1 MLCFLCS
8 NTYID
13 KLSAL
18 NAARES
24 CQVEIPVAALQ
35 KLDAE
40 FNNNPECYSLELL
53 QQCKQEFS
61 ELQTRA
67 TGIDLLRATVT
78 DWRSKDVGV
87 AASKKEE
94 AST

>member
-1 MLCFLCS
+1 
-8 NTYID
+8 
-13 KLSAL
+13 
-18 NAARES
+18 
-24 CQVEIPVAALQ
+24 VEIPVAALQ